1 MYNSPGP
8 TRTIKPSSFVLSAAK
23 ISLKDSD
30 SLALGL
36 KVILAQQL
44 IDELCYETHL
54 TADIYEFISTN
65 LHQYKHATLEF
76 GPVAVEFQ
84 LYNTS
89 SSHTGAYQE
98 GVVFKYHFVD
108 NISYTCRRVN
118 VLDTLI
124 NTSIVEKK
132 YNAPDLASF
141 M

>member
-1 MYNSPGP
+1 MYNSPGSIH
-8 TRTIKPSSFVLSAAK
+8 TIKPSAFVLSAAK
-23 ISLKDSD
+23 ISLNHE

-44 IDELCYETHL
+44 IDQLCYETHL
-54 TADIYEFISTN
+54 TADIYEFLSIHLSQ
-65 LHQYKHATLEF
+65 HKHATLEF
-76 GPVAVEFQ
+76 GPATVEFQ

-89 SSHTGAYQE
+89 PEGQYVE
-98 GVVFKYHFVD
+98 GVVFKYHLLD
-108 NISYTCRRVN
+108 CTSYTCRRVN